1 MEPIK
6 ITNVP
11 SYLRGELYRTLRTE
25 FAEDDTECVITGN
38 IRPLK
43 LDLIV
48 TCLGDV
54 IQLIDTCMFFGVPF
68 HYKIF
73 EFIQA
78 SPDYCM
84 REMRLFEQRVK
95 NDTPTY
101 VEVTSH
107 RYFIPNSVPTEY
119 AYMIDTEEY
128 RALKL
133 LASFHL
139 TNNWSADDF
148 LEYIIK
154 NGSLV
159 LVEYYTPLYSII
171 YHRILYWTVEYGQI
185 PIMSFIVK
193 QPWAKIETFTKELC
207 RHAAKN
213 NQLPMLK
220 YMRETLRFEWDE
232 HTVLDA
238 LDEKRLHV
246 LRYALEN
253 GCPIP
258 ERSKYGIPGIQY
270 IMSMVLAL
278 ETVEGLRMMA
288 EIVKL
293 PLDNPEYTLIAAR
306 NGYVDHL
313 QYLHEKNA
321 PWHPQAIN
329 TAARYKHV
337 DCVEFGISV
346 GAPHISAIVETV
358 YQPFTTE
365 SDWWIG
371 THIHQSTL

>member
-1 MEPIK
+1 M
-6 ITNVP
+6 
-11 SYLRGELYRTLRTE
+11 TE
-25 FAEDDTECVITGN
+25 FAEDDTERVITGN

-43 LDLIV
+43 LDLNV

-54 IQLIDTCMFFGVPF
+54 IQLLDTCMFFGVPF

-73 EFIQA
+73 EFVEA
-78 SPDYCM
+78 SPDYCL
-84 REMRLFEQRVK
+84 REMTLFEKRVRGEE
-95 NDTPTY
+95 TPTINAP
-101 VEVTSH
+101 TH
-107 RYFIPNSVPTEY
+107 RYFIPNSVSTEY

-133 LASFHL
+133 LATFKL
-139 TNNWSADDF
+139 TNNWSAGDF
-148 LEYIIK
+148 LEHIIQ

-159 LVEYYTPLYSII
+159 LVEYYAPRYSDMYSI
-171 YHRILYWTVEYGQI
+171 RILKWAVEYGQI
-185 PIMSFIVK
+185 PIMAYLAR
-193 QPWAKIETFTKELC
+193 QPSAKKTFTKELC
-207 RHAAKN
+207 RHAARN
-213 NQLPMLK
+213 NQLPMLR
-220 YMRETLRFEWDE
+220 YLREILKLEWDE
-232 HTVLDA
+232 DTVIDA
-238 LDEKRLHV
+238 LHETRLQV

-258 ERSKYGIPGIQY
+258 QYNNSGIPF
-270 IMSMVLAL
+270 IMSMVLAM
-278 ETVEGLRMMA
+278 ETVEALRMMA

-306 NGYVDHL
+306 NGHVDHL

-337 DCVEFGISV
+337 ECVVFGVSV
-346 GAPHISAIVETV
+346 GAPYNPAIVETV
-358 YQPFTTE
+358 NQPFTTE

-371 THIHQSTL
+371 AHIYQATH